1 MNIGYIRQKEK
12 EHACDYWLMLAY
24 RTLLGRAKS
33 SRKRKQLARK
43 IIRICKGKD
52 KHIMDIS
59 DDYRFWT
66 AKEMYDYIVK
76 AKKAVLLIMFL
87 LMFCS
92 CRTYNVYLIDTNSE
106 PVYSAPVKPLANRYT
121 SSFQKADSL
130 FEKVS
135 KEAVKTAYEKTK
147 HLIPN

>member
-1 MNIGYIRQKEK
+1 
-12 EHACDYWLMLAY
+12 
-24 RTLLGRAKS
+24 
-33 SRKRKQLARK
+33 
-43 IIRICKGKD
+43 
-52 KHIMDIS
+52 MDIS

-66 AKEMYDYIVK
+66 AKVMYDYIVK

-106 PVYSAPVKPLANRYT
+106 LYSAPVKPLANRYT